1 MKKLHLVLTLALAL
15 GLLVGLTTGA
25 AVSAGYPGQKIQ
37 LPSINVEDGWSTW
50 INAQNVG
57 NDDTG
62 AIAFFWG
69 EYSGL
74 CPPNSPGPAA
84 VVCQRI
90 VNNGV
95 WTLRSAIP
103 TQAKAAI
110 IYSVDEDVF
119 DEACREANDAIGDDS
134 AWTQWKAAYQGSGQ
148 PLVAVVMR
156 FGPYGSSSSYVGISE
171 ALEGEYPY
179 EYYALLLKKE
189 YQGQNAQLS
198 VQNSGEYC
206 VSVLVE
212 YGGITYTQHFE
223 ALAPG
228 EALHLKMEDIEEIP
242 TNWLGTAFIRA
253 AQPLGVVVEHANVA
267 PTPTSTATPT
277 PTLTPTPTPTG
288 TSMPTSTPTATPTGT
303 TTTATATS
311 TATATPTVVVATNFD
326 VYIPLVI
333 KDIPTLPVSNLRMSD
348 TSYGPPVTQF
358 PAGTTVVYLLFDYF
372 GMQDDEVRAVVY
384 DQVGSILF
392 EQVEA
397 YTGFGTESI
406 EVAGPEG
413 EAFAEGWYVTS
424 VYSDSSLFPLETVL
438 WYVGSS

>member
-1 MKKLHLVLTLALAL
+1 
-15 GLLVGLTTGA
+15 
-25 AVSAGYPGQKIQ
+25 
-37 LPSINVEDGWSTW
+37 
-50 INAQNVG
+50 
-57 NDDTG
+57 
-62 AIAFFWG
+62 
-69 EYSGL
+69 
-74 CPPNSPGPAA
+74 
-84 VVCQRI
+84 
-90 VNNGV
+90 
-95 WTLRSAIP
+95 
-103 TQAKAAI
+103 
-110 IYSVDEDVF
+110 
-119 DEACREANDAIGDDS
+119 
-134 AWTQWKAAYQGSGQ
+134 
-148 PLVAVVMR
+148 
-156 FGPYGSSSSYVGISE
+156 
-171 ALEGEYPY
+171 
-179 EYYALLLKKE
+179 
-189 YQGQNAQLS
+189 
-198 VQNSGEYC
+198 
-206 VSVLVE
+206 
-212 YGGITYTQHFE
+212 
-223 ALAPG
+223 
-228 EALHLKMEDIEEIP
+228 
-242 TNWLGTAFIRA
+242 
-253 AQPLGVVVEHANVA
+253 
-267 PTPTSTATPT
+267 
-277 PTLTPTPTPTG
+277 
-288 TSMPTSTPTATPTGT
+288 MPTSTPTATPTGT